1 MSNIINYFG
10 NAGLKHN
17 KNKTE
22 VVNHN
27 LRNTP
32 LQVLVDPEGQLF
44 QDSVREARMLGIQI
58 DTVIWE
64 AHWRTSLWRKIKTED
79 FQVDNEHCRPADP

>member
-32 LQVLVDPEGQLF
+32 LQVLG
-44 QDSVREARMLGIQI
+44 MLGIQI
-58 DTVIWE
+58 DT
-64 AHWRTSLWRKIKTED
+64 HLRGTLTDFSLT
-79 FQVDNEHCRPADP
+79 